1 MSTATRKP
9 ARKIILSGVVQGVGF
24 RPFIYRHA
32 QTHQLQGWVRNS
44 SGRVE
49 IHVQGKLQLLDDFV
63 NTLIMSAPELSRPVL
78 ESVEESGWFE
88 TDEFLI
94 LPSQADADADIHLPA
109 DLFTCDDC
117 LGELNDPHNR
127 RYRYPFIN
135 CTQCGPRYTLIEALP
150 YDRPNTSMSGFPLC
164 AACNK
169 EYTNP
174 ADRRYHAEPVA
185 CAECGPELSYSAP
198 AKELLRGNETALT
211 ASLEALVAGKVVA
224 IKGIGGYHLVCD
236 ARNDVAVNHLRK
248 NKPRPHKPLA
258 VMFPAPPWRCAGNPG
273 LIPAAE

>member
-1 MSTATRKP
+1 MNASKSKQ
-9 ARKIILSGVVQGVGF
+9 ARKIILSGIVQGVGF

-32 QTHQLQGWVRNS
+32 HTHKLHGWTRNS

-49 IHVQGKLQLLDDFV
+49 VHVQGDLQNLDEFTSTLLD
-63 NTLIMSAPELSRPVL
+63 SAPDLSRPVL
-78 ESVEESGWFE
+78 ESICE
-88 TDEFLI
+88 TSCSDTGEFLI

-117 LGELNDPHNR
+117 LRELNDPGNR

-164 AACNK
+164 EACHA

-174 ADRRYHAEPVA
+174 LDRRYHAEPVA
-185 CAECGPELSYSAP
+185 CAECGPELTYSETGKVKQA
-198 AKELLRGNETALT
+198 GNESALS
-211 ASLEALVAGKVVA
+211 AALAALSCRESTGN
-224 IKGIGGYHLVCD
+224 KGHRWLS
-236 ARNDVAVNHLRK
+236 
-248 NKPRPHKPLA
+248 
-258 VMFPAPPWRCAGNPG
+258 PG
-273 LIPAAE
+273 L

>member
-1 MSTATRKP
+1 MQKGNGWTARRPDPARLYMSVSAPKQ
-9 ARKIILSGVVQGVGF
+9 ARKIILSGIVQGVGF

-32 QTHQLQGWVRNS
+32 QAHKLQGWARNS

-49 IHVQGKLQLLDDFV
+49 VHVQGDLHNLDEFTNTLLD
-63 NTLIMSAPELSRPVL
+63 NAPDLSRPVL
-78 ESVEESGWFE
+78 ESVCQASCSDTG
-88 TDEFLI
+88 EFLI

-117 LGELNDPHNR
+117 LRELNDPGNR

-164 AACNK
+164 EACHA

-174 ADRRYHAEPVA
+174 LDRRYHAEPIA
-185 CAECGPELSYSAP
+185 CADCGPELSYSETGEVKRA
-198 AKELLRGNETALT
+198 GNESALS
-211 ASLEALVAGKVVA
+211 AALAALRAGKVLA
-224 IKGIGGYHLVCD
+224 IKGHRWLS
-236 ARNDVAVNHLRK
+236 
-248 NKPRPHKPLA
+248 
-258 VMFPAPPWRCAGNPG
+258 PG
-273 LIPAAE
+273 L

>member
-1 MSTATRKP
+1 MSG
-9 ARKIILSGVVQGVGF
+9 IVQGVGF

-32 QTHQLQGWVRNS
+32 QTHKLHGWVRNA

-49 IHVQGKLQLLDDFV
+49 IHVQGDLQNLDDFI
-63 NTLIMSAPELSRPVL
+63 NTLLESAPDLARPVL
-78 ESVEESGWFE
+78 ESCCE
-88 TDEFLI
+88 TLCSDTGEFLI
-94 LPSQADADADIHLPA
+94 LPSLADADADIHLPA

-117 LGELNDPHNR
+117 LQELNDPGNR

-164 AACNK
+164 EACHA

-174 ADRRYHAEPVA
+174 LDRRYHAEPIA
-185 CAECGPELSYSAP
+185 CAECGPSLTYTETGKDLQT
-198 AKELLRGNETALT
+198 GNEPALK
-211 ASLEALVAGKVVA
+211 AALAALAAGKVLA

-236 ARNDVAVNHLRK
+236 ACNDKAVNQLRRT
-248 NKPRPHKPLA
+248 KPRPHKPLA
-258 VMFPAPPWRCAGNPG
+258 VMFPVIPG
-273 LIPAAE
+273 DRLAILRQYLLPDNIEAKLLDRKSVV